1 MRLIDAGTSGALP
14 PSTSVSWDDLRL
26 DDPWRGVVD
35 VLGTGPGA
43 RPVQAEAFLKHNV
56 LRHRRN
62 LLVSAPTNSG
72 KSLVGTLVLL
82 EAVRR
87 SRRAVLLEPLR
98 ALAQEKAEELE
109 SVASQLSALLGRTL
123 TVRLS
128 TGDYRLE
135 DETFTDPPPDDG
147 EIIVATPERL
157 ESILRKAEHAA
168 WLSTVGAVCV
178 DEAHLVGSPRRGPVL
193 EYLITSLLCAPFP
206 PRLALLSATFGGATR
221 VLDWL
226 APCDLI
232 SSSRREPP
240 LTREVLELS
249 QDEDASRAVCDIVAT
264 TLAGDEDAT
273 VLVFVYQTGSAER
286 LAAKLRDRLAE
297 PGAAL
302 AYHAR
307 MPKASR
313 ERVRRAFAAG
323 ECRCVVSTTALALGV
338 NLPATHVV
346 VRDVTFPGV
355 GKLSLAD
362 LVQMTG
368 RAGRGDRAGYAVAI
382 VRPADGWKAEELAV
396 ALREERIPPLVSAFE
411 RNCAGEKEVGD
422 RTDDLSSSGW
432 ALVAAQLARHPDE
445 GLTQEGLEAFFVR
458 SLGGVKLAQ
467 EVCPALVWLADPAR
481 ALAHRKED
489 GRYVLTALGRAA
501 TKATLP
507 PKVAAGY
514 AGLLRDLLTVDPGD
528 TLLADWHPLDHL
540 VTLELLSD
548 ASPFLRPYGVKL
560 AGQLHG
566 WMETPRDGNASLL
579 YREWIAGEPETSRAA
594 ELLGSLGLTRPRA
607 RKGSDKTEGGWA
619 HNAAHLALLRA
630 VIIYERG
637 AGTSVEDLTRR
648 WSLPGLEGVEER
660 WRDNLLWLL
669 SGVAQILEL
678 PCFYYHLREECVAG
692 QERVKRVKQ
701 ILKRM
706 RAQTFELREHIK
718 YCSPLGSLLRSMH
731 RTFPAKGKGQR
742 VGAGTIRHLE
752 GAGVHSLADL
762 ARLGTDDMVRLGVRR
777 DFAKQIKHYMRH
789 RALA

>member
-1 MRLIDAGTSGALP
+1 MRRVDAGTSGALP
-14 PSTSVSWDDLRL
+14 PAITPSWGELKL
-26 DDPWRGVVD
+26 DDPWLRVVEALGTGRAPRPLQVEALLKHD
-35 VLGTGPGA
+35 VLG
-43 RPVQAEAFLKHNV
+43 N
-56 LRHRRN
+56 RRN

-82 EAVRR
+82 EAVSRG
-87 SRRAVLLEPLR
+87 RRAVLLEPLR

-109 SVASQLSALLGRTL
+109 NAAAALSALLGRRL

-135 DETFTDPPPDDG
+135 DETFADPPPDDG
-147 EIIVATPERL
+147 EIIIATPERM
-157 ESILRKAEHAA
+157 ESILRKTEHIP

-178 DEAHLVGSPRRGPVL
+178 DEAHLIGKPRRGPVL
-193 EYLITSLLCAPFP
+193 EYLITSLLCAPVP
-206 PRLALLSATFGGATR
+206 PRLALLSATFGGTTR
-221 VLDWL
+221 ALDWL

-232 SSSRREPP
+232 SSSLREPP
-240 LTREVLELS
+240 LTREVFDLS
-249 QDEDASRAVCDIVAT
+249 QDEDASHVVCDFVAA
-264 TLAGDEDAT
+264 TLAGDKNT
-273 VLVFVYQTGSAER
+273 SVLVFVYQTRSAER
-286 LAAKLRDRLAE
+286 LAEKLRERLAE
-297 PGAAL
+297 SGAAL
-302 AYHAR
+302 AYHSR
-307 MPKASR
+307 MPKSLR
-313 ERVRRAFAAG
+313 ERVRMAFTDG
-323 ECRCVVSTTALALGV
+323 QCRCVVATTALALGV

-346 VRDVTFPGV
+346 VRDTTFPGA
-355 GKLSLAD
+355 GRLAVTD
-362 LVQMTG
+362 LMQMTG
-368 RAGRGDRAGYAVAI
+368 RAGRGDRAGHAVII
-382 VRPADGWKAEELAV
+382 VRAADGWKAEELAA
-396 ALREERIPPLVSAFE
+396 ALREERIPLFVSAFE
-411 RNCAGEKEVGD
+411 RNCAGEKEARD
-422 RTDDLSSSGW
+422 RANDLSSSGW
-432 ALVAAQLARHPDE
+432 VLVAAQLARYPDE

-458 SLGGVKLAQ
+458 SLGGAKLAE
-467 EVCPALVWLADPAR
+467 EVRPALGWLADPAR

-514 AGLLRDLLTVDPGD
+514 AGLLRDLLMVDPGD
-528 TLLADWHPLDHL
+528 TLLTDWRPLDHL
-540 VTLELLSD
+540 VALELLSD
-548 ASPFLRPYGVKL
+548 TSPFLRPYGVKL
-560 AGQLHG
+560 AGQLRG
-566 WMETPRDGNASLL
+566 WMETPRDENASLL

-594 ELLGSLGLTRPRA
+594 ELLGSLGLTRPGA
-607 RKGSDKTEGGWA
+607 RKRSDKTEGGWA

-692 QERVKRVKQ
+692 QERVKRVKL

-752 GAGVHSLADL
+752 AAGVHSLADL

-777 DFAKQIKHYMRH
+777 DFAKQIQHYIRH
-789 RALA
+789 RALS